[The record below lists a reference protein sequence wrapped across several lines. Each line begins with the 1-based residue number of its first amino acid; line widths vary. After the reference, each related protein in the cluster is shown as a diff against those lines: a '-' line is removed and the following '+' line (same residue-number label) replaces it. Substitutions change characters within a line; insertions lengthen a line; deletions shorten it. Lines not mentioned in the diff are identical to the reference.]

1 MIIIHVTTYI
11 FVLLLFLL
19 NRLLLKFGSYI
30 IFIRPQTFWGRI
42 MVWRSRRRLCT
53 FCFGCLTLVLEKN
66 KRLNYGKLFYHI
78 IVIIIQI
85 QPFYEVD
92 IQFVSTE

>member
-19 NRLLLKFGSYI
+19 NRLFVVKVWVLYYI
-30 IFIRPQTFWGRI
+30 YTTAKMLGRI

-53 FCFGCLTLVLEKN
+53 FGFGCLTLVL
-66 KRLNYGKLFYHI
+66 
-78 IVIIIQI
+78 
-85 QPFYEVD
+85 
-92 IQFVSTE
+92 VSSSKYT